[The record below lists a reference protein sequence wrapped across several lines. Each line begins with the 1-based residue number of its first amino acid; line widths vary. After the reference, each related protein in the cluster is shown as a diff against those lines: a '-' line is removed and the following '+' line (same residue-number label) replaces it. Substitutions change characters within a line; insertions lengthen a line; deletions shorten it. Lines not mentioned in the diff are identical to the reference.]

1 MVEQWCLRV
10 PARDGEAVRQ
20 QLIGEGALD
29 YSLKIQKEGPSL
41 LLPITGPRE
50 GAERCSFG
58 RGAAHHVLPRHEIV
72 GGIAIMQERD
82 FGGAEQILAS
92 RPSVHTVLCA
102 ASEVAGE
109 YRTRKFEVLGGRPG
123 TRTEVIEYGHR
134 FVVDLSRAYFSARLS
149 SERQRI
155 LAQTGDHECLLDMFA
170 GVGPFAITL
179 AARADCVI
187 AADLNPEAIILM
199 IENLKKNRIRN
210 VLPVLADAHHLPLLL
225 PEKFDRIVMNLPLSG
240 TDFLKDGFGL
250 CKTGGMIHFYSLVSA
265 EREHERTITEL
276 GGKIVAERVVRSYSP
291 GQYHAV
297 YDIIVQGAA
306 RRGDQK
312 AGTES
317 SAGLP
322 PSHQSGDD
330 QVG

>member
-1 MVEQWCLRV
+1 MVEQWCMRI
-10 PARDGEAVRQ
+10 PAKDGETVRQ
-20 QLIGEGALD
+20 QLIREGALD
-29 YSLKIQKEGPSL
+29 YSLKVRKEGPDL

-50 GAERCSFG
+50 EAERCSFEQG
-58 RGAAHHVLPRHEIV
+58 PAHHVLPRHELV
-72 GGIAIMQERD
+72 GGIVIMQDRD
-82 FGGAEQILAS
+82 PEGAEQILAS

-109 YRTRKFEVLGGRPG
+109 YRTREFEVLAGKPT

-155 LAQTGDHECLLDMFA
+155 LAQTGNHELVLDMFA

-187 AADLNPEAIILM
+187 ATDLNPEAIALM
-199 IENLKKNRIRN
+199 SENVEKNRIRN

-225 PEKFDRIVMNLPLSG
+225 PWKFDRIVMNLPLSG
-240 TDFLKDGFGL
+240 TDFLGDGFRL

-265 EREHERTITEL
+265 EREHERKITEL
-276 GGKIVAERVVRSYSP
+276 GGKILAERVVRSYSP
-291 GQYHAV
+291 GQWHVV
-297 YDIIVQGAA
+297 YDITV
-306 RRGDQK
+306 
-312 AGTES
+312 
-317 SAGLP
+317 
-322 PSHQSGDD
+322 
-330 QVG
+330 